1 MEYTFTNSFQS
12 DDEIINGTT
21 YAFSLDMNTL
31 LGNSRTNKRAEKFQ
45 SGELSRPPKCQN
57 AFILYRKDKMA
68 SPEFKDRPAEDRR
81 ACDVS
86 KEIKALWNR
95 EPEHIKSLFRALA
108 RKAEQIHSENYRQ
121 ETEIL
126 EPEEQIYTIDQAFT
140 EQFQHIQD
148 NNMQDLFDINTRQIY
163 ILSNSNLNFCEPIIF
178 EYYSSEIGIA
188 QQAHDYPSMVGE
200 NGTAQETITAAQQEY
215 YYPSWDGRVETAQET
230 HDLIVTAAQQE
241 YYYPSRDGR
250 DETAQET
257 HDLIVT
263 AAQQEYYCPSGDG
276 RNKTAQETHDLIVTA
291 AQQEYYCPSRDGRDG
306 TAQETHDLIV
316 TATQQGYYCPFEDG
330 RYETAQETHDL
341 IVTATQQGYYC
352 PFEDGRYETAQ
363 ETHDLIV
370 TATQQGY
377 YCPFEDGRY
386 ETAQETHDL
395 IVTATQQGYYCP
407 FGDGRYETAQETH
420 DLIVTAAPHA
430 LLRLNQFN

>member
-1 MEYTFTNSFQS
+1 MRKSYYALYTINKDFHGYGLLFLEFGEVSPRPPLTCKITITMEYTFTNSFQS

-68 SPEFKDRPAEDRR
+68 SPEFKNRPAEDRR

-215 YYPSWDGRVETAQET
+215 YYPSWDGR
-230 HDLIVTAAQQE
+230 D
-241 YYYPSRDGR
+241 
-250 DETAQET
+250 
-257 HDLIVT
+257 
-263 AAQQEYYCPSGDG
+263 
-276 RNKTAQETHDLIVTA
+276 
-291 AQQEYYCPSRDGRDG
+291 
-306 TAQETHDLIV
+306 
-316 TATQQGYYCPFEDG
+316 
-330 RYETAQETHDL
+330 
-341 IVTATQQGYYC
+341 
-352 PFEDGRYETAQ
+352 
-363 ETHDLIV
+363 
-370 TATQQGY
+370 
-377 YCPFEDGRY
+377 
-386 ETAQETHDL
+386 
-395 IVTATQQGYYCP
+395 
-407 FGDGRYETAQETH
+407 ETAQETH